1 MPGHAGEKPPR
12 RVLAL
17 EDAGRLWR
25 WAGLLGR
32 FASVQVVV
40 QAVNLTQR
48 INERVQQE
56 ARVQKSGFVQR

>member
-1 MPGHAGEKPPR
+1 MRLLLLMLLVA
-12 RVLAL
+12 VST
-17 EDAGRLWR
+17 DAIRNNGAYTQAAWTEI
-25 WAGLLGR
+25 
-32 FASVQVVV
+32 SSQIVV